1 MTKATLAPPAANP
14 SIAPGGL
21 AARQVRY
28 FKAQVEDWYDECRHL
43 ADWEDQNL
51 LDDPAPERLV
61 EHTRRLDELE
71 RVGLWLSRTVQ
82 SPDFPDPAT
91 AELVTLS
98 LQDLKDCRAL
108 WHGPKMSEARRA
120 EILNAC
126 FHKS

>member
-1 MTKATLAPPAANP
+1 MTTATLAPPASDP
-14 SIAPGGL
+14 SVSPGGL

-51 LDDPAPERLV
+51 LDNPAPEQLAEHARL
-61 EHTRRLDELE
+61 LDELE
-71 RVGLWLSRTVQ
+71 RVGHWLSRTVQ

-91 AELVTLS
+91 AQLVAMT

-108 WHGPKMSEARRA
+108 WHRPKMSEARRA
-120 EILNAC
+120 EILKAC
-126 FHKS
+126 FHES